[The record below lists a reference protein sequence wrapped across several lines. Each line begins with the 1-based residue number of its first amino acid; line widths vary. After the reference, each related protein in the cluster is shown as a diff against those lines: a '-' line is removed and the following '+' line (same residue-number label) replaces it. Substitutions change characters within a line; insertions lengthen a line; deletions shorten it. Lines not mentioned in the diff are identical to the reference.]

1 MNDLRNYQIA
11 ASNSLDAHISELAKG
26 RGRMP

>member
-1 MNDLRNYQIA
+1 MTVRRAITKID

-26 RGRMP
+26 RGA